1 MSGGLAKDRAGGAPR
16 PGLATLAPHDD
27 EGRLRAVIEAPRGS
41 ANKLKFEPGIG
52 AFVLHRVLPLG
63 VVFPFDFGFVPGTRG
78 EDGDPL
84 DILVLMD
91 EPAVPGVVVPCR
103 LLGVIEATQR
113 KTHDTRATRG
123 TRNDR
128 LVAVTT
134 ETHRYANCR
143 SLRDVGPRVLDEIE
157 RFFVFYN
164 EQKGVRFTPSGRAGA
179 TEARRRLAQGR
190 RAFLDHPD
198 PS

>member
-1 MSGGLAKDRAGGAPR
+1 MSGRSAKDSLDATPR
-16 PGLATLAPHDD
+16 PGLARLAPHDE

-41 ANKLKFEPGIG
+41 ANKLKFDPAIG

-78 EDGDPL
+78 DDGDPL

-91 EPAVPGVVVPCR
+91 EPAAPGVVVPCR
-103 LLGVIEATQR
+103 LLGVIEAMQR
-113 KTHDTRATRG
+113 PIHDTRSARG

-134 ETHRYANCR
+134 ETHRHATCR
-143 SLRDVGPRVLDEIE
+143 SLRDVGERVLDEIE

-164 EQKGVRFTPSGRAGA
+164 EQKGVRFTPGGRASVI
-179 TEARRRLAQGR
+179 EARRRIAQGR
-190 RAFLDHPD
+190 RAFLDR
-198 PS
+198 SGLS